1 VTPVLYLLST
11 RSKKTDIRISQNLCV
26 TPAMFWALLAGIAA
40 CTNATYFILNKKFL
54 ERLNPFQLAAAG
66 FLCSGIFLLILSY
79 IHGIP
84 AIGPG
89 FFGAVLISTFLNII
103 GTILVFR
110 ALSSSDI
117 SLSIP
122 MLSFTPLFLVGTSAL
137 LLGEFPSAI
146 GILGI
151 FIIVSGSYILNTDT
165 GQERITDPFRA
176 MISHPA
182 ILGILI
188 VAFLYAVSINFDK
201 IVLMNTDPY
210 FGIGVECLLLGLSFS
225 LIAIAEWNGYL
236 PEFLRAPVPT
246 RGSTAAQSS
255 GPAPFWYLIL
265 AGILGGSLITVE
277 AVAINT
283 AFLLQIVPYVMAI
296 KRMSII
302 LVVLYGTLI
311 FREKEIARRIAG
323 AGLMVLGA
331 VLILVFP

>member
-1 VTPVLYLLST
+1 
-11 RSKKTDIRISQNLCV
+11 
-26 TPAMFWALLAGIAA
+26 MFWAILAGIAA
-40 CTNATYFILNKKFL
+40 CTNATYFVINKKFL
-54 ERLNPFQLAAAG
+54 ERLNPYQLGAAG
-66 FLCSGIFLLILSY
+66 FLWSGILLLIISY

-89 FFGAVLISTFLNII
+89 FIGALLVSTFLNII
-103 GTILVFR
+103 CTILIFR

-137 LLGEFPSAI
+137 LLGEFPSAV

-151 FIIVSGSYILNTDT
+151 LVIVSGSYILNTDAEH
-165 GQERITDPFRA
+165 ERITDPFRA
-176 MISHPA
+176 MISHQA
-182 ILGILI
+182 VLGILI
-188 VAFLYAVSINFDK
+188 VAFLYAVAINFDK
-201 IVLMNTDPY
+201 ILLLNTDPY
-210 FGIGVECLLLGLSFS
+210 FGIGVECILLGLTFT
-225 LIAIAEWNGYL
+225 LIATTEWYGYL
-236 PEFLRAPVPT
+236 PVFLRAQVPT
-246 RGSTAAQSS
+246 QSTAAAENPV
-255 GPAPFWYLIL
+255 PAPFWYLAG

-277 AVAINT
+277 VIAINT

-331 VLILVFP
+331 VFILAFP